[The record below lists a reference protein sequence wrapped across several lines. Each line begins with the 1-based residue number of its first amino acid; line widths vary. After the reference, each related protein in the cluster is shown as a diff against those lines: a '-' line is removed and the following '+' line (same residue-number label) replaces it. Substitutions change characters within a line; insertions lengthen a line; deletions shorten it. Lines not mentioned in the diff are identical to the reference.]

1 MLVMAHINLNLYN
14 LHQPLASYPFSS
26 TETSI
31 NVDADT
37 DVLYVQ
43 GFTWYI
49 HVLAMY
55 KLFQKIE
62 NRKENKFFIAE
73 GKSERAILTS
83 QYTV

>member
-37 DVLYVQ
+37 DVRYVKR
-43 GFTWYI
+43 F
-49 HVLAMY
+49 
-55 KLFQKIE
+55 IE

-73 GKSERAILTS
+73 GKSERSTLTS
-83 QYTV
+83 KYTV